1 MWLNEENF
9 DKLEVELSKM
19 ELQLFDQSR
28 DTSLN
33 KDDITI
39 SVIEESKLK

>member
-33 KDDITI
+33 EDDITI